1 VGPTAQD
8 FFAAFRLGEGET
20 TISTV
25 DADGVNL
32 LAIQALERRTQ
43 DLVALREHVATLERQ
58 NEQLR
63 AELVALQREIVER
76 LSRLEGTARTATP
89 AR

>member
-1 VGPTAQD
+1 MGPTAQD